1 MTRSVSQRV
10 AVIGAGAW
18 GTALARHL
26 ADKQISVRLWAHE
39 PEVVQAIEQR
49 RENVVFLPGVQLPST
64 LTATDQLSDA
74 VAGADC
80 VIFAV
85 PSHVARLVLSRI
97 GPLLPQSV
105 PFVSATKGIEETT
118 LKLMTQVMQEVL
130 PSHMRNSLMVL
141 SGPSFASEVS
151 QGKPTALCLAGQDPG
166 AVKAI
171 QALFMTPTFRVY
183 ADDDLIGVQLGGSL
197 KNVMALAAGVV
208 DGLELGHNA
217 RAALIT
223 RGLAEMIRLGLA
235 MGADPRTFY
244 GLSGVGDLILTC
256 TGPLSRNHSVGDGWE
271 RANGWT
277 EFLRVCRQ
285 WPKASAQPRQRWVW
299 RNDAGWTCRLSRRS
313 TRFSSPTNPAVRQS
327 VTSWSAEPRK
337 KRPCHESRSVAGVAD
352 GGSAGRRGGAGC
364 AAPVAHAAV

>member
-18 GTALARHL
+18 GTALARHV
-26 ADKQISVRLWAHE
+26 AQKQIPVCVWAHE
-39 PEVVQAIEQR
+39 PEVVRAIEQR
-49 RENVVFLPGVQLPST
+49 RENVVFLPGVHLPST
-64 LTATDQLSDA
+64 LTATHVLADA
-74 VAGADC
+74 LAEAGC

-97 GPLLPQSV
+97 GPLLSQPV

-118 LKLMTQVMQEVL
+118 LELMTQVMQEVL
-130 PSHMRNSLMVL
+130 PAHMRRSLMVL

-151 QGKPTALCLAGQDPG
+151 QGKPTALCLAGQDAG

-171 QALFMTPTFRVY
+171 QALLMTPAFRVY
-183 ADDDLIGVQLGGSL
+183 ADDDLTGVQLGGSL

-223 RGLAEMIRLGLA
+223 RGLAEMIRLGMA

-256 TGPLSRNHSVGDGWE
+256 TGPLSRNHSVGVRLGKGE
-271 RANGWT
+271 RLEGILAGMQAVAEGVRTAKAALGLAQRCGVDMPIVQEVNAVL
-277 EFLRVCRQ
+277 FADKSCRQ
-285 WPKASAQPRQRWVW
+285 AVGDLMEREAKEEKA
-299 RNDAGWTCRLSRRS
+299 LS
-313 TRFSSPTNPAVRQS
+313 
-327 VTSWSAEPRK
+327 
-337 KRPCHESRSVAGVAD
+337 
-352 GGSAGRRGGAGC
+352 
-364 AAPVAHAAV
+364 